1 MKTICIICPIGCEL
15 TVKEENGEIK
25 VSGNLCPRG
34 EEYGKTEYLNPK
46 RVLITVIPCKNGELP
61 VVSVKSS
68 EPIDKELI
76 PKVMKFLSE
85 IVVDAAVDVGDVVI
99 ENLLGMGINI
109 IATRKNYNIMLE
121 EVQHIDI

>member
-61 VVSVKSS
+61 VVSIKTSK
-68 EPIDKELI
+68 PI
-76 PKVMKFLSE
+76 PKKFIKDAVKILSDLK
-85 IVVDAAVDVGDVVI
+85 IDAPVDVGNVVIRNLLNTGVDVVVSRRCD
-99 ENLLGMGINI
+99 
-109 IATRKNYNIMLE
+109 RKKL
-121 EVQHIDI
+121 

>member
-68 EPIDKELI
+68 EPIPKKLI
-76 PKVMKFLSE
+76 KDAVKILSDLKIE
-85 IVVDAAVDVGDVVI
+85 APTQVGNVVIRNLLNTGVDVVVSRRC
-99 ENLLGMGINI
+99 E
-109 IATRKNYNIMLE
+109 RKKL
-121 EVQHIDI
+121 

>member
-68 EPIDKELI
+68 EPIDKDKIKAIIHKMSCLKLYAPI
-76 PKVMKFLSE
+76 NM
-85 IVVDAAVDVGDVVI
+85 GDVVYEDRSSNI
-99 ENLLGMGINI
+99 KI
-109 IATRKNYNIMLE
+109 IATRCVKYE
-121 EVQHIDI
+121 ECK